1 MIVNK
6 EVMSDSMF
14 RINLTEGEGSKSSSG
29 EEVRGIEDQAG
40 PGGLSMVVE
49 HGGQGDQALQ
59 GAGVGRRMG
68 AGFAGQLL
76 FEIDRVFDVFVF
88 LMRFWMLIRSLMLC
102 LVLG

>member
-1 MIVNK
+1 MIVSK

-14 RINLTEGEGSKSSSG
+14 RINLTEVEGSKSSSG
-29 EEVRGIEDQAG
+29 KEVRGIEDQAG

-59 GAGVGRRMG
+59 RAGVGRRMG

-76 FEIDRVFDVFVF
+76 SEIDRGFDVFVF

-102 LVLG
+102 WF

>member
-6 EVMSDSMF
+6 ELMLDSMF

-59 GAGVGRRMG
+59 RAGVGRRMG
-68 AGFAGQLL
+68 AGLAGQLL
-76 FEIDRVFDVFVF
+76 LRLIGF
-88 LMRFWMLIRSLMLC
+88 LLMC
-102 LVLG
+102 LSC

>member
-14 RINLTEGEGSKSSSG
+14 RINLAEGEVGKSSSG

-49 HGGQGDQALQ
+49 HGGQEDQALQ

-68 AGFAGQLL
+68 AGLAGQLL
-76 FEIDRVFDVFVF
+76 LRLMGF
-88 LMRFWMLIRSLMLC
+88 LMC
-102 LVLG
+102 LSC